1 MKIFAAVGFLTA
13 LLAVI
18 SAQAEDRAGNC
29 YWGDKQ
35 PCHSETGCSYGCHKR
50 ICWSQCNGACAIKVV
65 MEKLIAEGGSIE
77 NFNDFWKI
85 IMADGTNCVKC
96 PEWCY
101 VDDGSKGY
109 QACSANS
116 DCDSAKANQC
126 LSHCA
131 MF

>member
-1 MKIFAAVGFLTA
+1 MLQCSTVIAPISVTSFLI
-13 LLAVI
+13 LF
-18 SAQAEDRAGNC
+18 Q
-29 YWGDKQ
+29 
-35 PCHSETGCSYGCHKR
+35 
-50 ICWSQCNGACAIKVV
+50 VV

-101 VDDGSKGY
+101 IDDGSKGY
-109 QACSANS
+109 QSCKENS
-116 DCDSAKANQC
+116 ECDAFKANQC

-131 MF
+131 MI